1 MTSPSRNAL
10 LATASIAVALAAAD
24 TYVVVLAL
32 TDMMAGVGIGIDA
45 LQRATPIISGFLLG
59 YIAALPLIGRI
70 SDLISRQ
77 RVLLWCMAI
86 FIAGSALTALAHDLP
101 TLVAGRVIQ
110 GVGGGGLIPA
120 TLAIVGGLWP
130 AERRG
135 VPLGIVG
142 AVQELGSVLGPL
154 LGAIVLAVADW
165 RMIFWL
171 NAVLGVALAVV
182 MALLGGVGRRA
193 AGFAPDSA
201 GGATGLDCTSADAD
215 ADSANCGADLDS
227 GSGDARR
234 HSERRVLRWIA
245 AMLWL
250 VGCAISM
257 LALIAPESLV
267 TSVAYGAPFV
277 PFGDADARLL
287 TPIGVVGMGVL
298 AIAALVTAIGARRV
312 LARADIVGAL
322 LIGGALGC
330 VILTFA
336 TAEPETE
343 IVSDTGYALL
353 PVAVLLALGYLLH
366 QRRAANPVVPRETF
380 TRRTVLALLVSLLVG
395 VALVAVVVDVPLLA
409 RLGYT
414 DDQVAAAL
422 VLLRFLVAVPV
433 GALIGGVFVRRFADG
448 VVIALGLVI
457 AAGCLFAMTAW
468 SAETLATATSYVV
481 LVLLGLGMGL
491 TLAPINNI
499 VLARTAPELH
509 GTASAMVVVARMV
522 GMVVGL
528 ALLTGIGLNAYYRE
542 VAALPDA
549 TDADALLDAG
559 LVQVHAVLFGA
570 AIAAAVGAALALVMG
585 VRSQRRGD
593 SEPDVVTASML

>member
-70 SDLISRQ
+70 SDLVSRQ

-86 FIAGSALTALAHDLP
+86 FVAGSALTALAHDLP

-154 LGAIVLAVADW
+154 LGAVVIAVADW

-171 NAVLGVALAVV
+171 NAVLGVALAIV
-182 MALLGGVGRRA
+182 MALVGGVGGVGRKV
-193 AGFAPDSA
+193 AGTDVYSA
-201 GGATGLDCTSADAD
+201 GAGV
-215 ADSANCGADLDS
+215 DS
-227 GSGDARR
+227 GGDARR
-234 HSERRVLRWIA
+234 RGKRRVFRWIA
-245 AMLWL
+245 AVLWL
-250 VGCAISM
+250 VGCAITG
-257 LALIAPESLV
+257 LALIAPVSLV

-298 AIAALVTAIGARRV
+298 AIAALLTVIGARRI
-312 LARADIVGAL
+312 LARADVIGAL

-343 IVSDTGYALL
+343 IVSAAGYALL

-366 QRRAANPVVPRETF
+366 HRRAANPVVPRETF
-380 TRRTVLALLVSLLVG
+380 THRTVLALLVSLLVG
-395 VALVAVVVDVPLLA
+395 VALVAVVVDIPLLA
-409 RLGYT
+409 RLGHT

-433 GALIGGVFVRRFADG
+433 GALLGGVLVRRFADG
-448 VVIALGLVI
+448 AVIALGLAI
-457 AAGCLFAMTAW
+457 AAGCLFAMTLW
-468 SAETLATATSYVV
+468 SAETLATAASYVV

-491 TLAPINNI
+491 TLAPINNV
-499 VLARTAPELH
+499 VLARTAPEFH

-528 ALLTGIGLNAYYRE
+528 ALLTGIGLNAYYSE

-549 TDADALLDAG
+549 TDTDALLDAG

-570 AIAAAVGAALALVMG
+570 AIAVTIGAALALFMG
-585 VRSQRRGD
+585 VGRQRRGD
-593 SEPDVVTASML
+593 LEPDVVTASML